1 MPHVP
6 AARGSFLFPS
16 WLLPGDRFW
25 VEFFSP
31 TFCSLVHLFIPS
43 FRRPLIENAGAGMG
57 STVAAVGVHREG
69 RHVGLA
75 SAELNAG
82 REEM

>member
-6 AARGSFLFPS
+6 AARASFLFPS

-43 FRRPLIENAGAGMG
+43 FRRPLIENAGAESWWHGEHSG
-57 STVAAVGVHREG
+57 G
-69 RHVGLA
+69 RGGAQGGGDMWAWLLQ
-75 SAELNAG
+75 S
-82 REEM
+82 

>member
-43 FRRPLIENAGAGMG
+43 FRRPLIENAGAESWWHGEHSGGCGGAQGGGDMW
-57 STVAAVGVHREG
+57 AW
-69 RHVGLA
+69 L
-75 SAELNAG
+75 LQI
-82 REEM
+82 